1 MANMLTM
8 PPSKAVA
15 ALTPKESGTSPLPPA
30 APKPAAN
37 ALATNA
43 MGNTAM
49 TPQKSPYAAAAAPK
63 PQSLVN
69 GAIDGFMRGFRPEQ
83 WQADQDKTKLDGAER
98 AKKTLALM
106 QQQRQIPA
114 EQRAQ
119 WWQQN
124 ADQIGQ
130 IVGADVKSL
139 PMDANSFTDQALD
152 GQIAMMSA
160 KLGIAPEKPEPM
172 SAYQAAQIAME
183 KDKLGRPTP
192 YNLGD
197 GAFAEYDPSAE
208 PDKRLNMIR
217 QPTTKPV
224 QKEYDYK
231 EVGNR
236 VIAIN
241 KNDPSDRID
250 VGPVKP
256 TGSGSGSGL
265 TPYQEMQSQFKIDD
279 TAREVSAAAQ
289 KGRASLQTLDNSIA
303 LLDKFTGDTAKFN
316 AVYGNGMN
324 PTGKKDDLFNWSI
337 GMDDNRKDG
346 MAMLDQLGGQAFI
359 DSIRDM
365 KSAGGAGSLSDAEG
379 SKLATAAT
387 RLMTVNQTDA
397 SAKEAADEFRLRLT
411 RFRNFLEQDM
421 AAIQEA
427 EQRRSAQLQTMMG
440 RAAPSPQQS
449 PTQQASAPIDTKVV
463 QNPAMKMAIRA
474 YAQQTGM
481 PADAITE
488 FLSNPA
494 TPQEIAEF
502 NGAFGA
508 GKAEAILKAMQNGR

>member
-1 MANMLTM
+1 MNAFMSPRFSADPMATSAPIIKPSSTM
-8 PPSKAVA
+8 PAP
-15 ALTPKESGTSPLPPA
+15 
-30 APKPAAN
+30 APKQNAFAA
-37 ALATNA
+37 
-43 MGNTAM
+43 
-49 TPQKSPYAAAAAPK
+49 KAAAPMPASSPAQNPFAISQPASPGPLANAFK
-63 PQSLVN
+63 GFATGLLGVDKINAMDDRYKAQDAEEGKKKLAMLQQFRAMPVDQRMAALPQLSQAI
-69 GAIDGFMRGFRPEQ
+69 GKEIPPDTMSDQAID
-83 WQADQDKTKLDGAER
+83 
-98 AKKTLALM
+98 
-106 QQQRQIPA
+106 
-114 EQRAQ
+114 AQ
-119 WWQQN
+119 
-124 ADQIGQ
+124 
-130 IVGADVKSL
+130 V
-139 PMDANSFTDQALD
+139 
-152 GQIAMMSA
+152 AMMSGQ
-160 KLGIAPEKPEPM
+160 LGIAPATPE
-172 SAYQAAQIAME
+172 AARYQGM
-183 KDKLGRPTP
+183 G
-192 YNLGD
+192 LGD
-197 GAFAEYDPSAE
+197 GGVGVLNQSTGKMEVVRE
-208 PDKRLNMIR
+208 PTAAA
-217 QPTTKPV
+217 PKPV

-241 KNDPSDRID
+241 KNDPSDRVD

-303 LLDKFTGDTAKFN
+303 LLDKFTGDTAKFT

-397 SAKEAADEFRLRLT
+397 AAKEAADEFRLRLT

-440 RAAPSPQQS
+440 RPAESPQQS
-449 PTQQASAPIDTKVV
+449 PTQQAPAPIDAKVV